1 MFITQSWEGKREG
14 PYVTLSNPIH
24 RAILSLASIDYSS
37 RATFLWDSLI
47 LFSTFMIFFESFFLP
62 FCVCMLHLY
71 ASFCVGVPAD
81 ITGSE
86 VHCTG
91 FMGNLIGSFFK
102 ITWSHFRPQGV
113 NSVCSVEIYIFFIQ
127 QGGKRDL
134 LLDTFLY
141 FFYLLD
147 QLNFRIMCIH
157 GLETHFL
164 SFTFQICKHIHY
176 SSFSLIIVLDL
187 YFSYIFD
194 QE

>member
-1 MFITQSWEGKREG
+1 
-14 PYVTLSNPIH
+14 
-24 RAILSLASIDYSS
+24 
-37 RATFLWDSLI
+37 
-47 LFSTFMIFFESFFLP
+47 MIFFESFFLP

-71 ASFCVGVPAD
+71 VSFCVGVPAD

-102 ITWSHFRPQGV
+102 ITWSHRPQGV
-113 NSVCSVEIYIFFIQ
+113 NSVCSVEIYIFFYTGRREERSVIRYIFIYFLFVISVKLIPDYILINDKQ
-127 QGGKRDL
+127 LSMKSLTITSYLISCL
-134 LLDTFLY
+134 L
-141 FFYLLD
+141 
-147 QLNFRIMCIH
+147 FRIMCIH

-176 SSFSLIIVLDL
+176 SSFSFIIVLDL

>member
-47 LFSTFMIFFESFFLP
+47 LFFTFMIFFESFFLP

-91 FMGNLIGSFFK
+91 FMGNLIGLFFK

-113 NSVCSVEIYIFFIQ
+113 NSVCSVEIYIFFYTARREERSVIRYIFIFFLFARSVKLQ
-127 QGGKRDL
+127 NNVYSWAG
-134 LLDTFLY
+134 DTFLIFCISNMQTY
-141 FFYLLD
+141 SLLK
-147 QLNFRIMCIH
+147 L
-157 GLETHFL
+157 
-164 SFTFQICKHIHY
+164 
-176 SSFSLIIVLDL
+176 LIDHSIRLVL
-187 YFSYIFD
+187 
-194 QE
+194 